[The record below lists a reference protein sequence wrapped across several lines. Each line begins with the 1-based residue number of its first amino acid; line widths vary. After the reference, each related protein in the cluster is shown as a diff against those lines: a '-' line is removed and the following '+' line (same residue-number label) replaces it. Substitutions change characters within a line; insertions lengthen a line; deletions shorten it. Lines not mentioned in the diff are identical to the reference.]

1 MTAAPTLAVDGT
13 TDGDLLRAVA
23 AGRDEEA
30 FAELVR
36 RYGPL
41 VLSVCRRVL
50 ADRPEADDAFQAVF
64 LVLARKAGT
73 IRRPEQLG
81 NWLYGVALRCARRAK
96 SAAGARRARE
106 VPMPDVPA
114 PPRSESDWSDVR
126 PVLDDEIGRLPDKL
140 RAALVACELQGL
152 DRAAAAELL
161 GVPEGTL
168 SSRLARAK
176 DLLRRRL
183 VRRGLVITAAG
194 LIYLL
199 TQATARAAVPPG
211 LAAAAVRHADRSGAC
226 PDPVHA
232 IAQTELTRMLIRHI
246 LTAALAVA
254 VLAAVGTTS
263 WLLGPAIA
271 RGLDDKKPDQDA
283 IQGKWKLVSAKLMGK
298 DLPEEEQK
306 ALNESGFVFE
316 KDKLTAPHPGSFTLD
331 PTKSPKEM
339 DLTIDEP
346 EQRKGKYLAVY
357 ELDGDTLKITFAH
370 VGQDRPTKVAAGND
384 DPWAV
389 LVFERVK
396 K

>member
-1 MTAAPTLAVDGT
+1 MIEAPTRSVGGT

-50 ADRPEADDAFQAVF
+50 SDRPEADDAFQAVF
-64 LVLARKAGT
+64 FVLSRKAGAL
-73 IRRPEQLG
+73 RRPERLG
-81 NWLYGVALRCARRAK
+81 NWLYGVAVRCARRAK
-96 SAAGARRARE
+96 AGIWRARE
-106 VPMPDVPA
+106 FPMADIPA
-114 PPRSESDWSDVR
+114 PLRQESEWSDVR

-140 RAALVACELQGL
+140 RAALVACELKGL
-152 DRAAAAELL
+152 DRSAAAELL

-176 DLLRRRL
+176 EQLRRRL
-183 VRRGLVITAAG
+183 VRRGLVMSAAG
-194 LIYLL
+194 LLYLL

-211 LAAAAVRHADRSGAC
+211 LAAAAARHADRAGTSPG
-226 PDPVHA
+226 PVEHLA
-232 IAQTELTRMLIRHI
+232 HKELMRMFWKKLLVIG
-246 LTAALAVA
+246 LAVSA
-254 VLAAVGTTS
+254 LAAVGTSTR
-263 WLLGPAIA
+263 LLVPAMA
-271 RGLDDKKPDQDA
+271 RGTDDKKSDQDL
-283 IQGKWKLVSAKLMGK
+283 IQGKWKLVSGKLSGK

-306 ALNESGFVFE
+306 VLNESGFVFE
-316 KDKLTAPHPGSFTLD
+316 KDKLTAPHQGSFTLD
-331 PTKSPKEM
+331 STKSPKEL

-357 ELDGDTLKITFAH
+357 EMDGDTLKITFAN
-370 VGQDRPTKVAAGND
+370 VGQDRPTKLEAGKD
-384 DPWAV
+384 DAWAM